1 MPPKMEGIPF
11 LFYHILAHYEALQ
24 SFHIGEIF
32 CSVQGAF
39 QWPPHSRREGL
50 KAESETYSFY

>member
-11 LFYHILAHYEALQ
+11 LFYHILAHYEDLQ
-24 SFHIGEIF
+24 SSQIGEIF

-39 QWPPHSRREGL
+39 QWLPHSRREGL
-50 KAESETYSFY
+50 NAESVTYSYY